1 MTNVR
6 PTQPEQPSAT
16 VIPFPQRPA
25 TAPATRKIPLL
36 AATPRSEQERLTHA
50 LESLNAALAEQRT
63 ALKAW
68 RSAMAELKASTAAL
82 EDGLQRYRGNLRSLS
97 NSVTTLHQKARSLE
111 TWADSATDSTP
122 GDTAPG
128 DSTPVRDE

>member
-6 PTQPEQPSAT
+6 PTQTQQQSAT

-25 TAPATRKIPLL
+25 AAPATRQIPLL
-36 AATPRSEQERLTHA
+36 APSSRTEQQRLTRA
-50 LESLNAALAEQRT
+50 LESLNAALAEQRD

-68 RSAMAELKASTAAL
+68 RGAMTELKASTIAL

-111 TWADSATDSTP
+111 WWADDAIDRS
-122 GDTAPG
+122 
-128 DSTPVRDE
+128 RDRGT